1 MNVQGDMRSVT
12 QVNMTSKGQVL
23 IPKEVRDALGLVP
36 GQPVSVG
43 INDRGEAVILP
54 ERKSESAEQRRA
66 RISGAIASLRGT
78 IDTGFAT
85 TDDYMDFVRPHRLDR
100 A

>member
-1 MNVQGDMRSVT
+1 MNMQSDMRTVT

-36 GQPVSVG
+36 GRPVSVG

-54 ERKSESAEQRRA
+54 EKGLESAEQRSA
-66 RISGAIASLRGT
+66 RIGAAIAGLRGT
-78 IDTGFAT
+78 IATGFAT
-85 TDDYMDFVRPHRLDR
+85 TDDYMDFVRPHRLNR
-100 A
+100 E

>member
-1 MNVQGDMRSVT
+1 MNMQNDVRTVT

-54 ERKSESAEQRRA
+54 ERGVESAEQRSA
-66 RISGAIASLRGT
+66 RIGAAIARLRGT

-85 TDDYMDFVRPHRLDR
+85 TDEYMDFIRPHRLDPE
-100 A
+100 